1 MLVRKVPFIE
11 AEMFVLESAQGDP
24 ADGRATGYLDVADV
38 NWWAADVEFPAPNRP
53 QLAHAVNEFVDP
65 MLLQPPS
72 HDSMPSPT
80 PTLQCLDAAVAFAS
94 PRLFIDSLRA
104 WPPSELGS
112 VPDRLRALLDRLHLL
127 AAPRPLPASALADID
142 KIVAQLFFDLASV

>member
-38 NWWAADVEFPAPNRP
+38 NWWAADVR
-53 QLAHAVNEFVDP
+53 QFVDP